1 MFKIILLLSTL
12 FITNE
17 ISIGEISF
25 NIVTKGTS
33 DRRYIWLHGDEQT
46 AKMALEN
53 HMRHNQGVAYFI
65 NNDRREVLV
74 AGAMIDPN
82 RIFSSVGAKKNM
94 QKYNPQWPSKKKRA
108 ILHAMDQ
115 DREIFLNTIF
125 PENGEVLIA
134 LHNNFKGY
142 NVNQEL
148 AKSDTVSIKKDQNPR
163 DFFLCTNRND
173 FEILSKS
180 PYNVVLQESY
190 PAKDDGSLSWAAVKW
205 GVRYVNIET
214 RLGWLSMQ
222 KRMLKY
228 VNENLP

>member
-1 MFKIILLLSTL
+1 MKKTTFLIVGKHAVLEALKNPFRKIERVFLT
-12 FITNE
+12 E
-17 ISIGEISF
+17 
-25 NIVTKGTS
+25 
-33 DRRYIWLHGDEQT
+33 D
-46 AKMALEN
+46 
-53 HMRHNQGVAYFI
+53 
-65 NNDRREVLV
+65 
-74 AGAMIDPN
+74 
-82 RIFSSVGAKKNM
+82 AKKNIH
-94 QKYNPQWPSKKKRA
+94 KYNPQWSTKKRNT
-108 ILHAMDQ
+108 ILKTMDQ
-115 DREIFLNTIF
+115 DRENFLETIF
-125 PENGEVLIA
+125 PKNGEVVIA

-148 AKSDTVSIKKDQNPR
+148 SKSDTVSIKKDQNPR

-190 PAKDDGSLSWAAVKW
+190 PTTDDGSLSWAAVKW

-228 VNENLP
+228 ANENLP

>member
-1 MFKIILLLSTL
+1 MFKIILLLST
-12 FITNE
+12 FIITNE

-74 AGAMIDPN
+74 AGVMIDPN

-115 DREIFLNTIF
+115 DRENFLNTIF

-190 PAKDDGSLSWAAVKW
+190 PTKDDGSLSWAAVKW

>member
-12 FITNE
+12 LISNE

-53 HMRHNQGVAYFI
+53 HMSYNQGVAYFI
-65 NNDRREVLV
+65 NNDRREFLV
-74 AGAMIDPN
+74 SGAMIDPN

-94 QKYNPQWPSKKKRA
+94 QKYNPQWPSKKKKA
-108 ILHAMDQ
+108 ILDAMDQ
-115 DREIFLNTIF
+115 DRENFLNTIF
-125 PENGEVLIA
+125 PQNGEVLIA
-134 LHNNFKGY
+134 LHNNYKGY

-163 DFFLCTNRND
+163 DFFLCTNRHD

-190 PAKDDGSLSWAAVKW
+190 PDKDDGSLSWAAVKW

>member
-1 MFKIILLLSTL
+1 MFKIILLSTFLS
-12 FITNE
+12 ITNE

-25 NIVTKGTS
+25 KVVQKGTS

-53 HMRHNQGVAYFI
+53 HMSSNQGIAYFI
-65 NNDRREVLV
+65 NNNNREVYISD
-74 AGAMIDPN
+74 GMIDPN
-82 RIFSSVGAKKNM
+82 RIFSSIGAKNNIH
-94 QKYNPQWPSKKKRA
+94 KYNPQWSTKKRNT
-108 ILHAMDQ
+108 ILKKMDQ
-115 DREIFLNTIF
+115 DRENFLETIF
-125 PENGEVLIA
+125 PKNGEVVIA

-142 NVNQEL
+142 NVNQEIS
-148 AKSDTVSIKKDQNPR
+148 KSDTVSIKKDQNPR

-190 PAKDDGSLSWAAVKW
+190 PITDDGSLSWAAVKW

-228 VNENLP
+228 ANENLP

>member
-1 MFKIILLLSTL
+1 MFNIILLLSTL

-82 RIFSSVGAKKNM
+82 RIFSSMGAKKNM
-94 QKYNPQWPSKKKRA
+94 QKYNPQWPSKKNRA

-115 DREIFLNTIF
+115 DRENFLNTIF

-190 PAKDDGSLSWAAVKW
+190 PTKDDGSLSWAAVKW

>member
-1 MFKIILLLSTL
+1 MFNIILLLSTL

-82 RIFSSVGAKKNM
+82 RIFSSMGAKKNM

-115 DREIFLNTIF
+115 DRENFLNTIF

-190 PAKDDGSLSWAAVKW
+190 PTKDDGSLSWAAVKW

>member
-1 MFKIILLLSTL
+1 
-12 FITNE
+12 
-17 ISIGEISF
+17 
-25 NIVTKGTS
+25 
-33 DRRYIWLHGDEQT
+33 
-46 AKMALEN
+46 
-53 HMRHNQGVAYFI
+53 
-65 NNDRREVLV
+65 
-74 AGAMIDPN
+74 
-82 RIFSSVGAKKNM
+82 IFSSVGAKKNM
-94 QKYNPQWPSKKKRA
+94 QKYNPQWPSKKKKA
-108 ILHAMDQ
+108 ILDAMDQ
-115 DREIFLNTIF
+115 DRENFLNTIF
-125 PENGEVLIA
+125 PQNGEVLIA
-134 LHNNFKGY
+134 LHNNYKGY

-148 AKSDTVSIKKDQNPR
+148 AKSDTVSIKTDQNPR

>member
-1 MFKIILLLSTL
+1 MS
-12 FITNE
+12 
-17 ISIGEISF
+17 S
-25 NIVTKGTS
+25 
-33 DRRYIWLHGDEQT
+33 
-46 AKMALEN
+46 
-53 HMRHNQGVAYFI
+53 NQGIAYFI
-65 NNDRREVLV
+65 NNNKREVYISD
-74 AGAMIDPN
+74 GMIDPN
-82 RIFSSVGAKKNM
+82 RIFSSIGAKNNIH
-94 QKYNPQWPSKKKRA
+94 KYNPQWSTKKRNT
-108 ILHAMDQ
+108 ILKKMDQ
-115 DREIFLNTIF
+115 DRENFLETIF
-125 PENGEVLIA
+125 PKNGEVVIA

-148 AKSDTVSIKKDQNPR
+148 SKSDTVSIKKDQNPR

-190 PAKDDGSLSWAAVKW
+190 PITDDGSLSWAAVKW

-228 VNENLP
+228 ANENLP

>member
-1 MFKIILLLSTL
+1 MFKIILFLSSVL
-12 FITNE
+12 ISNE

-25 NIVTKGTS
+25 KVVQKGTS

-53 HMRHNQGVAYFI
+53 HMSSNQGIAYFI
-65 NNDRREVLV
+65 NNNKREVYISD
-74 AGAMIDPN
+74 GMIDPN
-82 RIFSSVGAKKNM
+82 RSFSSIGAKKNIH
-94 QKYNPQWPSKKKRA
+94 KYNPQWSTKKRNT
-108 ILHAMDQ
+108 ILKTMEQ
-115 DREIFLNTIF
+115 DRENFLETIF
-125 PENGEVLIA
+125 PKNGEVVIA

-148 AKSDTVSIKKDQNPR
+148 SKSDTVSIKKDQNPR

-228 VNENLP
+228 ANENLP